1 MKAFTYNHLSRQKQL
16 HSRCS
21 GASEKKSLDS
31 RVWEMVE
38 TKIQCNAFISRWNIA
53 HFPKKSKEETKQGKG
68 LNETVPKTH
77 THQHE
82 ICICYV
88 KIINFKIGFIKM
100 YEFGKVLC
108 EWIVSVSGVY
118 VCVCAHARES
128 RAFTCAEM
136 GFSKIE
142 SQHKSRLAKKRQT
155 KYKSHTTLKKIADT
169 LSDKWARASA
179 TEPRNGLSWLH
190 VFVSYWK
197 CSPHQN

>member
-31 RVWEMVE
+31 RVWEMAE

-118 VCVCAHARES
+118 VCVCVLTLENRE
-128 RAFTCAEM
+128 RLLVLKWDFR
-136 GFSKIE
+136 
-142 SQHKSRLAKKRQT
+142 KSNLNINLGL
-155 KYKSHTTLKKIADT
+155 LK
-169 LSDKWARASA
+169 SDKQS
-179 TEPRNGLSWLH
+179 TNPIQL
-190 VFVSYWK
+190 
-197 CSPHQN
+197 